1 MKTYNPFCEE
11 MLAELQAALGAE
23 NVWTA
28 ADKLDQYKTDE
39 ETDPKKFH
47 MPEAVVLP
55 ASAEEVAAVVKL
67 CNKYNVP
74 VTVRGGGTSL
84 ADGAIPV
91 CGGIVLLTERMNKI
105 IEMNTE
111 AMYMIVEAGVRTI
124 DIQKMANEAGFL
136 YAGDPCSAESCQ
148 IGGNLATNAG
158 GNKAVRYGVTR
169 NQVY

>member
-55 ASAEEVAAVVKL
+55 GSAEEVAAVRGKSVKEIL
-67 CNKYNVP
+67 
-74 VTVRGGGTSL
+74 G
-84 ADGAIPV
+84 
-91 CGGIVLLTERMNKI
+91 
-105 IEMNTE
+105 
-111 AMYMIVEAGVRTI
+111 
-124 DIQKMANEAGFL
+124 
-136 YAGDPCSAESCQ
+136 
-148 IGGNLATNAG
+148 
-158 GNKAVRYGVTR
+158 
-169 NQVY
+169 